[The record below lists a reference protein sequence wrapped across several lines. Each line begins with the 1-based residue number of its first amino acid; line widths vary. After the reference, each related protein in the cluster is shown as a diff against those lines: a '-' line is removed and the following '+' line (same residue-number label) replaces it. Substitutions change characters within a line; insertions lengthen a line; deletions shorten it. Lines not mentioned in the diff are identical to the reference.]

1 MFGGFCRYNGVMP
14 AGEQNLEPEV
24 EYALLSGPEKAALI
38 LSLLGTE
45 ATQSIF
51 QKMRD
56 NDVKKMINY
65 MANVKKAPIWM
76 TKRVLE
82 EFYHALNEDSSLLFS
97 DNRGKDFIINALGE
111 DRAKQLLG
119 QIVDVGGQNT
129 LESLELVDSRTL
141 SNFLINEHPQTIA
154 LIVAHLAADR
164 MVDVLRR
171 LPEGLQAEVVLRV
184 ANLDFVSPE
193 LIAQL
198 DDVLK
203 TELSTL
209 GSIDTH
215 QLGGVEP
222 IADMLNLM
230 DKNNEKNIM
239 SRVEEKDPELAE
251 EIRKLMFVF
260 EDIVYVDDNGI
271 QSLLKEV
278 DNQQLVIAL
287 KTASDEIKTKLFSN
301 MSNRAATM
309 LNEDLDAL
317 GPTKLSDVEKAQA
330 AIVLKIKD
338 LESQGKAFISR
349 GGSDSDSLV

>member
-1 MFGGFCRYNGVMP
+1 MAEGSLDP
-14 AGEQNLEPEV
+14 DV
-24 EYALLSGPEKAALI
+24 EYALLAGHDKAALL
-38 LSLLGTE
+38 LSLLGSRST
-45 ATQSIF
+45 SLVF
-51 QKMRD
+51 DHLKD
-56 NDVKKMINY
+56 NDVKKMINA
-65 MANVKKAPIWM
+65 MANVQKAPIWM

-82 EFYHALNEDSSLLFS
+82 DFYSSINEDADLLFS
-97 DNRGKDFIINALGE
+97 DNKGRDFIINALGE
-111 DRAKQLLG
+111 GRAKQLLG
-119 QIVDVGGQNT
+119 QIVDVGAANT

-141 SNFLINEHPQTIA
+141 ANFLINEHPQTIA
-154 LIVAHLAADR
+154 LVIAHLASER

-171 LPEGLQAEVVLRV
+171 LPEGLQAEVVLRI

-209 GSIDTH
+209 GSIDTN

-230 DKNNEKNIM
+230 DKNTEKNIM

-260 EDIVYVDDNGI
+260 EDIIHVDDQGI
-271 QSLLKEV
+271 QNLLKDV

-287 KTASDEIKTKLFSN
+287 KTAPEEIKQKLFGN

-309 LNEDLDAL
+309 LQEDLDAL
-317 GPTKLSDVEKAQA
+317 GPTKLSDVEKAQN
-330 AIVLKIKD
+330 AIVQKVKE

-349 GGSDSDSLV
+349 GGEGSDALV